1 MNHKTMKL
9 LKTIVFTLA
18 CLFLSYVSVQAQDE
32 ALQREIRIA
41 ESILGE
47 IFTEVPQPPIPFLFA
62 RNGHV
67 SSEYLPGYG
76 VHLSVGENLSSGKIR
91 VSGSVRIERNNSDE
105 DETVESH
112 STSEAVEEKVTEY
125 ITQYA
130 STMQNLP
137 EDEVLRISYGLK
149 RSFDGSI
156 AVITGLQEYTHTVPK
171 LSFVVKSEDLKLH
184 RDGRISDR
192 QLRDR
197 VEKQDLAEFEDVRDL
212 NIFASVLET
221 SLNSI
226 ETEQLRANRKPTY
239 EYLPGLGANFYVT
252 ISGRSSFNFSGLFQ
266 MAREIDSLNFDDIDI
281 NIDLGNITTE
291 NSGAR
296 SFRFRMPDNT
306 RFEFDMDSLA
316 FDSEE
321 FKNRIAEV
329 RERSEELRKR
339 GEEVRSEIEIQMKQQ
354 QSADLSGD
362 VERLKAAILE
372 TIQDYGSTLRTLKND
387 EMLLITIDWRGR
399 NESLPGQTKIRI
411 SKRDLLNGNEP
422 FMEDLSR

>member
-1 MNHKTMKL
+1 MKI
-9 LKTIVFTLA
+9 LKFIVYTLT
-18 CLFLSYVSVQAQDE
+18 CLFLSFISVQAQNE
-32 ALQREIRIA
+32 ALEREMRVA

-47 IFTEVPQPPIPFLFA
+47 LFTEVPEPPIPFLFA

-67 SSEYLPGYG
+67 SSEYLPSYG

-91 VSGSVRIERNNSDE
+91 VSGSVRIERNQSIE

-112 STSEAVEEKVTEY
+112 STREAIEEKVMEY

-130 STMQNLP
+130 STMQSLP

-156 AVITGLQEYTHTVPK
+156 AVITGLQEYTHSVPK

-184 RDGRISDR
+184 REGRVSDR

-197 VEKQDLAEFEDVRDL
+197 VEKQDLSEYGDVRDL

-221 SLNSI
+221 SINSTD
-226 ETEQLRANRKPTY
+226 TEHLRVTRKPTY
-239 EYLPGLGANFYVT
+239 EYLPGFGANFYVT
-252 ISGRSSFNFSGLFQ
+252 MSGRSSFNFSGLFE
-266 MAREIDSLNFDDIDI
+266 MAREIDSLDFDNIDI

-291 NSGAR
+291 NSGAG
-296 SFRFRMPDNT
+296 SFRFRMPDST
-306 RFEFDMDSLA
+306 RFEFNMDSLA

-321 FKNRIAEV
+321 FRNRIAEV

-354 QSADLSGD
+354 QSEDLSED
-362 VERLKAAILE
+362 VEKIKEAILD
-372 TIQDYGSTLRTLKND
+372 TIQDYGSTLRTLNND

-411 SKRDLLNGNEP
+411 SKQDLLNGNEP
-422 FMEDLSR
+422 FVEDLSRR